1 MNSAAGVFAHLELS
15 SEKREAIQHLQNI
28 VETLESSFVLDDDG
42 QKIWPAGSVNLN
54 DVEKLRCQDKCDR
67 KADYMPDVS
76 IRAPSIKDKCIQR
89 VRQEDRKKEE
99 SYVCGSQKNRHSD
112 SAEDYI
118 SEMRRLAR
126 ENGNLKEELW
136 KVIGTNIGLP
146 LVTPCGVGDTVAI
159 VRNVIEE
166 LIGKAVLFA
175 ELSRG
180 PVDVVDFVQRHLMAV
195 APIPVK
201 RKRGRP
207 PKCKPPSP
215 LPIPRV
221 TEGKAVRGRRKRDHR
236 IIGNVNNIQRYTEDM
251 EEVLERKRRNVRGEA
266 ARGGITGRVEVLKTS
281 EQNSVSDS
289 GEDSTRKDI
298 KTGVSSCGGIAEVTN
313 IDSDSTVIYDDETME
328 TNATEENSIKHDV
341 RSKLKF
347 RSKTSA
353 MPARHKCEICRAAF
367 SHGRPFKRHLLKH
380 GEGNMSCRRC
390 HTEFQNYALHLHHHC
405 RGDPTTRNSRGVEQ
419 KCSFCAE
426 AFCNRKQL
434 QHHLS
439 EVHSRSIDP
448 AFFCEY
454 CEKGFVR
461 KASLFVHY
469 KQHADGR
476 YVCTKCG
483 RFFEDEKTFD
493 AHAKTHA
500 CATDYTCKK
509 CDESFTRRQQY
520 DQHMTCHKKYDCVM
534 CGEPFVTSKLLDQHN
549 KDEHDIELKTSIK
562 TYGCDYCGKQY
573 PRPGLLELHLRTH
586 TGESLT
592 GTHTLLL
599 ATRTRSR
606 TIFSPKNLHVRLSM
620 LVTRTRY

>member
-15 SEKREAIQHLQNI
+15 SEKHDAIQHLRNV
-28 VETLESSFVLDDDG
+28 VETLESSLVLDDDG
-42 QKIWPAGSVNLN
+42 QRILPAGSVNFN
-54 DVEKLRCQDKCDR
+54 DVGKLWCQDKCGR
-67 KADYMPDVS
+67 TADYMSDVS
-76 IRAPSIKDKCIQR
+76 IRPPSVKVKCVQG
-89 VRQEDRKKEE
+89 VHQENSTKEE
-99 SYVCGSQKNRHSD
+99 SSVYGSKQNGLTHSN
-112 SAEDYI
+112 SEEDYTT
-118 SEMRRLAR
+118 EMRRLVM

-136 KVIGTNIGLP
+136 KVIGTNVRIP
-146 LVTPCGVGDTVAI
+146 PVTPCGVGDTVAI
-159 VRNVIEE
+159 IRNVIEE

-180 PVDVVDFVQRHLMAV
+180 PVDVVDFLQRHLIAI

-207 PKCKPPSP
+207 PKCKQPSLIASPPI
-215 LPIPRV
+215 LTGLAI
-221 TEGKAVRGRRKRDHR
+221 RGRRKRDPG
-236 IIGNVNNIQRYTEDM
+236 IIGNVNVQRYTEEG
-251 EEVLERKRRNVRGEA
+251 EEVLERKRRNVRDEA
-266 ARGGITGRVEVLKTS
+266 VREGITGRVELEVLKTS
-281 EQNSVSDS
+281 KNNLVSDS

-298 KTGVSSCGGIAEVTN
+298 KTGVSSSAEVTN
-313 IDSDSTVIYDDETME
+313 VDSDSTVIYDDEQTE
-328 TNATEENSIKHDV
+328 TDAPLKNENAIKRDM
-341 RSKLKF
+341 RAKAKF
-347 RSKTSA
+347 RSKTNA

-390 HTEFQNYALHLHHHC
+390 HTEFQNFALHLHHHC

-419 KCSFCAE
+419 KCDLCDETFRT
-426 AFCNRKQL
+426 RKRL
-434 QHHLS
+434 QHHMS

-454 CEKGFVR
+454 CEKGFIR

-469 KQHADGR
+469 KQHADGQ

-493 AHAKTHA
+493 AHAKTHV

-509 CDESFTRRQQY
+509 CDESFTRKQQFE
-520 DQHMTCHKKYDCVM
+520 QHMTCHKKYDCVM

-586 TGESLT
+586 TGE
-592 GTHTLLL
+592 
-599 ATRTRSR
+599 
-606 TIFSPKNLHVRLSM
+606 
-620 LVTRTRY
+620 

>member
-1 MNSAAGVFAHLELS
+1 MNSAAGVFARLELS
-15 SEKREAIQHLQNI
+15 SEKREAIQHLRNV
-28 VETLESSFVLDDDG
+28 VETLESSLVLDDDR
-42 QKIWPAGSVNLN
+42 QRILPAGSVNFS
-54 DVEKLRCQDKCDR
+54 DVEKVTCQDKGQCSRTDE
-67 KADYMPDVS
+67 VL
-76 IRAPSIKDKCIQR
+76 IRLPSIKDKCVKR
-89 VRQEDRKKEE
+89 VRQEDWKKEE
-99 SYVCGSQKNRHSD
+99 SSVCGSQKNGLSN
-112 SAEDYI
+112 SAKDYI
-118 SEMRRLAR
+118 SEVRRLAR
-126 ENGNLKEELW
+126 ENSDLKEELW
-136 KVIGTNIGLP
+136 KVIGTNVGLP
-146 LVTPCGVGDTVAI
+146 LVTPCGFRDTVAI

-180 PVDVVDFVQRHLMAV
+180 PVDVVDFVQRHLIAV

-207 PKCKPPSP
+207 PKCKPPSSVP
-215 LPIPRV
+215 SPPVLTGLAI
-221 TEGKAVRGRRKRDHR
+221 RGRRKRDHG
-236 IIGNVNNIQRYTEDM
+236 IIGNDDVQRCPEEE

-266 ARGGITGRVEVLKTS
+266 VWEGITGRVEVLKTT
-281 EQNSVSDS
+281 ENNLVSDS

-298 KTGVSSCGGIAEVTN
+298 KTGMSSCGGIAEVTN

-328 TNATEENSIKHDV
+328 TNATKEKAIKHDV

-347 RSKTSA
+347 RSKSSA

-405 RGDPTTRNSRGVEQ
+405 RGDPTTRNSRGVQ
-419 KCSFCAE
+419 QTCSFCSE
-426 AFCNRKQL
+426 TFHNRKKL

-439 EVHSRSIDP
+439 EVHGRPIDP

-454 CEKGFVR
+454 CEKGFIR

-493 AHAKTHA
+493 AHEKTHV

-534 CGEPFVTSKLLDQHN
+534 CGEPFVTSRLLDQHN

-586 TGESLT
+586 TGESLR
-592 GTHTLLL
+592 GYTHV
-599 ATRTRSR
+599 ATRSH
-606 TIFSPKNLHVRLSM
+606 TIFFPNNLHVRLSM
-620 LVTRTRY
+620 LVTRSRTRY